1 MVTSVAVWRFRCRFG
16 WISINCK
23 TFFDAEDATIPEEL
37 FFGKKFSG
45 IDEDVSN
52 PGEEILRDELL
63 QCHICGTGDNIDPN
77 HPCFVNQTAENA
89 VECPDLTFTSCYTTE
104 SVAEMEGEIFY
115 FMARGCSKD
124 PVQVVTGIN
133 DTGETEYGR
142 IVGMDATYTGYL

>member
-1 MVTSVAVWRFRCRFG
+1 MVTSITVWKFRCRLK
-16 WISINCK
+16 WIGFQCTSYH
-23 TFFDAEDATIPEEL
+23 DAEDEIIPEEL
-37 FFGKKFSG
+37 FRGKKFSG
-45 IDEDVSN
+45 IEEGVSN
-52 PGEEILRDELL
+52 PGEEIQRDELL
-63 QCHICGTGDNIDPN
+63 QCHICTTDTNIDPN
-77 HPCFVNQTAENA
+77 HPCFVDQSAKNA
-89 VECPDLTFTSCYTTE
+89 TECPDLTFTSCFTTE